1 MSIEV
6 KMPLFRKQSEKGK
19 KRQERQ
25 EYLAQD
31 NPEPTFDLSA
41 CEISHIPSGVFARC
55 KILQK
60 EALLLHDNWL
70 GSISGGNFSDL
81 ITLRVLD
88 VHNNEIKVIPE
99 DIGILVNL
107 QVLSLEGNKLKK
119 IPDTIGDLRSLQT
132 LNVKK
137 NKISH
142 LPDTMCELPC
152 LRLLDIS
159 DNEVT
164 SLPKRLCYIRTL
176 ETLVLDAS
184 RMKYPDKEICKKGTE
199 DTMKFLC
206 SANGLEYQPPSNFLL
221 NILEPPKPVASSWS
235 SNSLKAYQEEAKMM
249 KSLEQYQ
256 DVVDKKREDRT
267 YLEKMMREEQEV
279 QAIMAAKV
287 MSQKQNLVDA
297 IAKDQERILDGLNQL
312 SEKKGMEREMMFG
325 ELKEVEKSADELLVH
340 LLDMTEKAKKTEEL
354 LDELEQERSVKDGL
368 FEVRWEEFQTL
379 RKQEVLRAMKWILQD
394 DEGMEKLRQEYT
406 IDKDNQNK
414 RNLEQETLIAGDQVE
429 SCLYHRQAHQKVVM
443 ETLAEQEQLQK
454 QAFEALLV
462 AKDAKSNRI
471 NSQIKLIEEQLIQ
484 LTLVEQERKDA
495 RAEMELNLIA
505 DKRIALSAMLAQLL
519 EERDMRQVEIKKR
532 LHEMDGKCVCVFQRF
547 GQTDYWLVQTYYW
560 LVQYQ
565 RLMDKKPQRLIDSEN
580 ALEVEVV
587 KILRKSGA
595 DDYLPLFA
603 RHKITIETIVQLTE
617 DDLKQVG
624 VHEVGLRKSIL
635 RYTEEMRVENKLGGI
650 TPTVETPAKQVAT
663 SMEEPSSS
671 THVEPSAPEEPAA
684 GAMFQ
689 RQKSIIARGMNSECS
704 ICLERESQVIF
715 LNCGHICCCVMC
727 CGPLTMCP
735 LCRAPIVQKIKI
747 SQQT

>member
-41 CEISHIPSGVFARC
+41 CEISQIPSGVFARC

-70 GSISGGNFSDL
+70 GSISGGKFSDL

-88 VHNNEIKVIPE
+88 VHNNEIKVLPE
-99 DIGILVNL
+99 DIGTLVNL
-107 QVLSLEGNKLKK
+107 QVLNLEGNKLKK
-119 IPDTIGDLRSLQT
+119 IPETIGDLRSLQT

-142 LPDTMCELPC
+142 LPGTLCELPC

-164 SLPKRLCYIRTL
+164 SLPQRLCYIRTL

-206 SANGLEYQPPSNFLL
+206 SVTGLEYQPPSNFLL

-256 DVVDKKREDRT
+256 DVMDKKREDRT
-267 YLEKMMREEQEV
+267 ALEKMMREEQEV

-312 SEKKGMEREMMFG
+312 SEKKGVEREKMFG
-325 ELKEVEKSADELLVH
+325 ALKEVEKSADELLVH

-379 RKQEVLRAMKWILQD
+379 RKQEVLRAMKWSLQD
-394 DEGMEKLRQEYT
+394 DEGMERLRQEYT

-429 SCLYHRQAHQKVVM
+429 SCLYHREVHQKVVM

-454 QAFEALLV
+454 QAFEVLLV

-471 NSQIKLIEEQLIQ
+471 NSQIRLIEEQLMQ

-505 DKRIALSAMLAQLL
+505 EKRIALSAMLSQLL
-519 EERDMRQVEIKKR
+519 EERDMRQVEIRKR
-532 LHEMDGKCVCVFQRF
+532 LSEMEECREM
-547 GQTDYWLVQTYYW
+547 GQTDYW

-595 DDYLPLFA
+595 DDYLPVFA
-603 RHKITIETIVQLTE
+603 RHKITIETIIQLTE
-617 DDLKQVG
+617 DDLKQIG

-635 RYTEEMRVENKLGGI
+635 LYTEEMRVENKLGGI
-650 TPTVETPAKQVAT
+650 TPTVETPAKEVVT
-663 SMEEPSSS
+663 SAEEPSTS
-671 THVEPSAPEEPAA
+671 TQAEPSAPDNPAA

-689 RQKSIIARGMNSECS
+689 RQRSIIARGMNSECS

-715 LNCGHICCCVMC
+715 LNCGHICSCVMC
-727 CGPLTMCP
+727 CGPLTLCP
-735 LCRAPIVQKIKI
+735 LCRAPIVQKIKL
-747 SQQT
+747 SQPTT